1 MNPRAAKYVIFFAWE
16 LYDTCG
22 TDNLA
27 RLMPQLILV
36 KHAKPLV
43 DPTKSSELWRLS
55 DEGRAG
61 AQKLADALATCNVSI
76 VISSTEPKAIETAQI
91 LATALHIPTEPH
103 DDLHEH
109 DRSTVPHM
117 RSGEFIS
124 HVELFFRRPGE
135 RVLGRESADEA
146 LQRFERAVEDVVANH
161 PETNIAIVTHGT
173 VIALFVEKHS
183 DRNGFQVWR
192 EMSLPSF
199 AVFDLPD
206 KQLSE
211 LRSKI

>member
-1 MNPRAAKYVIFFAWE
+1 
-16 LYDTCG
+16 
-22 TDNLA
+22 
-27 RLMPQLILV
+27 MPTLLLV

-43 DPTKSSELWRLS
+43 DPAQSSELWKLS

-61 AQKLADALATCNVSI
+61 AQKLADVLAPYNVSI

-91 LATALHIPTEPH
+91 LAAALNIPTEPH

-109 DRSTVPHM
+109 DRSNVPHM

-124 HVELFFRRPGE
+124 HVELFFRRPTE
-135 RVLGRESADEA
+135 RVLGRESAEDA
-146 LQRFERAVEDVVANH
+146 LQRFERAVENVLRKHA
-161 PETNIAIVTHGT
+161 EQNIAIVTHGT

-199 AVFDLPD
+199 AVFDLGEM
-206 KQLSE
+206 KLTE
-211 LRSKI
+211 LRSRI